1 MPPLKPRSEPTPEDL
16 QDLRRLINKAGGK
29 AGILRWIEQVLATP
43 PRRRGRKPGTV
54 THNRD
59 DALLALISTRLRIGV
74 TPHVAARSLVEALKS
89 IIDRDS
95 SPELWRCMAATED
108 SVIRRLTRKL
118 KTGSFDENRQKK
130 KSSLRPRMMLSLIN
144 YGRAR
149 HDERQHLPQRADRA
163 GGSQRRIRHLSG
175 RRSYRLGRG
184 RVQRSETSISSASRF
199 WKRPGRS

>member
-1 MPPLKPRSEPTPEDL
+1 M
-16 QDLRRLINKAGGK
+16 
-29 AGILRWIEQVLATP
+29 
-43 PRRRGRKPGTV
+43 

-130 KSSLRPRMMLSLIN
+130 KSSLLEDHFFWVVIHLAAAYKRKSIKPATLTDIN
-144 YGRAR
+144 
-149 HDERQHLPQRADRA
+149 
-163 GGSQRRIRHLSG
+163 SS
-175 RRSYRLGRG
+175 
-184 RVQRSETSISSASRF
+184 SI
-199 WKRPGRS
+199 